1 MTYTITILPSVQK
14 VIDKLAVADAARVI
28 KTISAL
34 AANPR
39 PHGCIKLEDRKGWRV
54 RAGDIRILYEI
65 NDTDLVVIIIRVARR
80 DKVYK

>member
-1 MTYTITILPSVQK
+1 MTYTITILPTVQK
-14 VIDKLAVADAARVI
+14 VIDKLAVADAAHVM

-39 PHGCIKLEDRKGWRV
+39 PHRCIKLEDRNGWRV
-54 RAGDIRILYEI
+54 RAGDIRILYDI